1 MHGYDLRKRLR
12 GDFGLL
18 SSLSFGSLYPALA
31 RLEAAGAV
39 HEVPSGRRSPEAP
52 STGTFASAGSIAGER
67 AAFRAR
73 LASRRAAATRSG
85 AGTRGRR
92 VYELTARGDELFHHL
107 LESEDPKAE
116 TGRDFALRWA
126 FARYMSPETRLL
138 LLQRRRAQLLAD
150 REGSRRAV
158 ESPWRPLD
166 RYQRSLVDHAT
177 EATEHDLSWIDRLIA
192 AEQTAQVSSP
202 APSPPVRPTQPVA
215 DPAEVVNASIARAH
229 EAQALTQPLKGAS
242 HE

>member
-1 MHGYDLRKRLR
+1 
-12 GDFGLL
+12 
-18 SSLSFGSLYPALA
+18 
-31 RLEAAGAV
+31 
-39 HEVPSGRRSPEAP
+39 
-52 STGTFASAGSIAGER
+52 
-67 AAFRAR
+67 
-73 LASRRAAATRSG
+73 
-85 AGTRGRR
+85 